1 MTQDIYSLVMAH
13 AKQAII
19 FLIVYSVLITGLLT
33 IFFIMLDSK
42 EGYEDETGFHTLE
55 DDIKELEARL
65 SSLRNDYGI
74 LVREFQ
80 KQKLNNQ
87 AIIREYNRILENND
101 SNNKQLL
108 EVIK

>member
-74 LVREFQ
+74 LVRENQQLKLTLKDYKRVYQ
-80 KQKLNNQ
+80 KMIEYKPTIKL
-87 AIIREYNRILENND
+87 E
-101 SNNKQLL
+101 